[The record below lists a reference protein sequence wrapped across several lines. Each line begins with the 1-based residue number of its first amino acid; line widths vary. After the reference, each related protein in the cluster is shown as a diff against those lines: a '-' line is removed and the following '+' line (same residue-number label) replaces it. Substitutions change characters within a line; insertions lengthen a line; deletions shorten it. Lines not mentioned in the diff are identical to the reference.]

1 MGTDAALRKR
11 DPSLGV
17 GCEGKPDTPGICCP
31 GYEVAPSFRCLST
44 GRYRVVRVHHS
55 ALNSNPVISTE
66 TRD

>member
-17 GCEGKPDTPGICCP
+17 GCEGKPETAGIRCP
-31 GYEVAPSFRCLST
+31 SDEVATSYRCLSD
-44 GRYRVVRVHHS
+44 GRYRVVRNHHS